1 MRLIPDLRIHKNIFF
16 FLLLHAFIVDT
27 PIPVSTL
34 PQFTPRHSK
43 PSRNSIVDL
52 NEQQPVCVHDDVV
65 SDTIA
70 VHYNIIEYVGQ
81 DLMWLRHR

>member
-1 MRLIPDLRIHKNIFF
+1 MTSAIKMI
-16 FLLLHAFIVDT
+16 LLDT
-27 PIPVSTL
+27 DRGH
-34 PQFTPRHSK
+34 PRHSK